1 MSNKNFSV
9 TMTGSGTQRLNGG
22 AVTTT
27 SSAQALHAMH
37 SDNSVRRRK
46 PMGRWVPP
54 TAYSMTERSWKKANG
69 VHDHKVNAT
78 NTNRLTGFLVSVTSA
93 SNLVSAFH
101 SDTGLPSSLPSDLA
115 NRALINARNNLKD
128 TSLDL
133 GVAFGERRETAQF
146 VGDTLGLMGD
156 FCLALYDA
164 RKGKFRKAKKVKQKL
179 KRLVERIKGKGS
191 YETFAKIPS
200 LRLQWQYAVKPLM
213 SDIYGAVTSLDD
225 HSRDS
230 WKVTVKGKAHFKA
243 IDHNFP
249 VFQTDAFSQSTCEA
263 EVFHGCMVRIDVQ
276 PGNDALRKASQLGLT
291 NPVNLA
297 WELIPL
303 SFVLDWALPLGDYF
317 SSLDAMVGWELL
329 GYSSTVF
336 SKRRYTFTGT
346 SVTPAGWLSCSNDW
360 TSYYKTVSV
369 ARNTASSVPFPMLP
383 SIKDP
388 ASHSHVADGLAIL
401 TQALSK
407 WR

>member
-9 TMTGSGTQRLNGG
+9 TMSGSGTQRLNGG
-22 AVTTT
+22 ATTTTT
-27 SSAQALHAMH
+27 SAQAMHASH
-37 SDNSVRRRK
+37 TDNSVRRRK

-54 TAYSMTERSWKKANG
+54 TEYSMTETSWKKASG
-69 VHDHKVNAT
+69 IHDHKVNAT
-78 NTNRLTGFLVSVTSA
+78 NTNRLTGFLVSATSP
-93 SNLVSAFH
+93 SNLVSAYH
-101 SDTGLPSSLPSDLA
+101 AATGHPLNPPSDLA
-115 NRALINARNNLKD
+115 NRALIRARNNLKD

-133 GVAFGERRETAQF
+133 GVAFGERRETAKF

-156 FCLALYDA
+156 FLSTLWDA
-164 RKGKFRKAKKVKQKL
+164 RKGKVRKKTKKKL
-179 KRLVERIKGKGS
+179 KRLVEKITGKDS
-191 YETFAKIPS
+191 YEAFKKIPS

-243 IDHNFP
+243 KDKAVP

-263 EVFHGCMVRIDVQ
+263 EIFHGCMVRIDVQ

-291 NPVNLA
+291 NPVNTV
-297 WELIPL
+297 WELVPL
-303 SFVLDWALPLGDYF
+303 SFVLDWAYPLGEYF

-329 GYSSTVF
+329 GYSSTTF

-346 SVTPAGWLSCSNDW
+346 SNTPAGWLSCSNDW

-369 ARNTASSVPFPMLP
+369 ARSVASSVPFPMLP

-388 ASHSHVADGLAIL
+388 TSHSHVADGLAIL
-401 TQALSK
+401 TQALAK
-407 WR
+407 WK

>member
-133 GVAFGERRETAQF
+133 GVAFGERRETAKF
-146 VGDTLGLMGD
+146 VGDALGTMGD
-156 FCLALYDA
+156 FLGALWDF
-164 RKGKFRKAKKVKQKL
+164 RKGKIPKGARKKLKKV
-179 KRLVERIKGKGS
+179 VEKIKGKDS
-191 YETFAKIPS
+191 FESFLKIPS

-225 HSRDS
+225 HSRDA
-230 WKVTVKGKAHFKA
+230 WKVTVKGKANFKA
-243 IDHNFP
+243 QKRNYQILP
-249 VFQTDAFSQSTCEA
+249 TQTYDQCTVDADLFY
-263 EVFHGCMVRIDVQ
+263 GCMVRIDVQ

-303 SFVLDWALPLGDYF
+303 SFVLDWAYPLGDYF

-329 GYSSTVF
+329 GYSSTTF
-336 SKRRYTFTGT
+336 SKRRYKFTGT
-346 SVTPAGWLSCSNDW
+346 SIVPPGWISCSNDW
-360 TSYYKTVSV
+360 TSYYKETILS
-369 ARNTASSVPFPMLP
+369 RNVASSVPFPMLP

-388 ASHSHVADGLAIL
+388 RSHSHVADGLAIL

-407 WR
+407 WK